1 MSLISASI
9 DIKSFS
15 RFETAQ
21 DGESISLLAE
31 DVSGRAVRLTFTT
44 EVLSS
49 LVMTLPQMVTS
60 AVQRRRN
67 DPSAR
72 LVYPLAESKIELSTD
87 PPTRIL
93 TLKTPDGFTVSFAV
107 NDDQLSKVGRSCARL
122 PKLRGR
128 LATCSKN

>member
-9 DIKSFS
+9 DIKSLS

-44 EVLSS
+44 EILSS

-72 LVYPLAESKIELSTD
+72 LVYTKTRKGASTRWSRGALNERPQPRQHRGAPLWPRHRVTGWRIIKCVMTLSQ
-87 PPTRIL
+87 
-93 TLKTPDGFTVSFAV
+93 V
-107 NDDQLSKVGRSCARL
+107 
-122 PKLRGR
+122 
-128 LATCSKN
+128 